1 MLTVDLKSGLV
12 GVSTMKSLCSSKFDS
27 KGVCLLNKLLH
38 RPRINRLAI
47 SCMHDCDVT
56 GVRERESEGVACE
69 SLGIFE
75 LCTIWPH
82 LDDLCAGKWQ
92 HSRGIF
98 TGIIQLMLFSARKVF
113 DSRAQHSGVDCIMG
127 TRSGDSR
134 PQKWPCWSLNYEITM

>member
-75 LCTIWPH
+75 LCTIW
-82 LDDLCAGKWQ
+82 LCIDNYMPG
-92 HSRGIF
+92 SGGI
-98 TGIIQLMLFSARKVF
+98 L
-113 DSRAQHSGVDCIMG
+113 
-127 TRSGDSR
+127 
-134 PQKWPCWSLNYEITM
+134 